1 MVDAQRVH
9 VLHAVALLHHAGA
22 AHRAAA
28 EVMVA
33 TKVVVTDV
41 ETDVEMAAVN
51 SVAMAT
57 TALMHRVLKV
67 AATTVR
73 VQKAALTTARFVK
86 LHLAVTAA
94 HVAIAMNCHVTS
106 PP

>member
-9 VLHAVALLHHAGA
+9 VLHAVVLLHHV
-22 AHRAAA
+22 AAA
-28 EVMVA
+28 LRVAAVVMAA

-41 ETDVEMAAVN
+41 EMDVEMAAVN

-86 LHLAVTAA
+86 LHLAVSAA
-94 HVAIAMNCHVTS
+94 HAVMAMSCHATS
-106 PP
+106 TP